1 MYIDQAFDIYEEF
14 LRDMRAQNQDYYESA
29 KCKED
34 GKERLLLDLDIG
46 FTVEL
51 TNDKNVENSAAL
63 RCWWKDGEKI
73 NIHSIEQLLQAWS
86 NSN

>member
-1 MYIDQAFDIYEEF
+1 MYIDAAFDIYEEF
-14 LRDMRAQNQDYYESA
+14 LRQMREQNQDYYESA

-34 GKERLLLDLDIG
+34 GKERLLLDFYNG
-46 FTVEL
+46 FNLEL

-63 RCWWKDGEKI
+63 QCWWNEGKKI
-73 NIHSIEQLLQAWS
+73 DIHSIEQLHQAWS